1 MWQNEHLENERSL
14 LEQISAGDQKSF
26 AVIFDHYS
34 KMIYPFALKLTRSQD
49 LAEEILQEV
58 FLKIWVHRSNLPE
71 IENFGAYLNRITR
84 NHCYNVIR
92 RLAHEALV
100 SSELANVMTEEVYS
114 TEDDIIGRDLQQS
127 LNNAINQLTPQQR
140 LVYTMCHQDGLKY
153 EEVAD
158 RLNLSRSTVH
168 THMKLAL
175 RLIRK
180 YLIQINILLFLI
192 YSIIK

>member
-1 MWQNEHLENERSL
+1 MWQNEQIKNERSL
-14 LEQISAGDQKSF
+14 LEQIAAGDQRSF
-26 AVIFDHYS
+26 TAIFNHYS
-34 KMIYPFALKLTRSQD
+34 KLIYPFALKLTRSQD

-58 FLKIWVHRSNLPE
+58 FLKIWVHRSTLSGV
-71 IENFGAYLNRITR
+71 ENFGAYLNRITR

-100 SSELANVMTEEVYS
+100 SSELANAMTEEVHS
-114 TEDDIIGRDLQQS
+114 TEDDVIGWDLEQS
-127 LNNAINQLTPQQR
+127 LNNAINQLTPQQK

-153 EEVAD
+153 EEVAS
-158 RLNLSRSTVH
+158 RLNLSRSTIH

-180 YLIQINILLFLI
+180 YLIQINTLLF
-192 YSIIK
+192 